1 MKVSNLVIRISTD
14 TIGSAKTIFLT
25 GNPLKISPQ
34 LLAEQK
40 MPIQK
45 VGDGERNSFRK
56 LSMNK
61 TRQSA

>member
-1 MKVSNLVIRISTD
+1 MRTSTG

-25 GNPLKISPQ
+25 GNPLEISPQ

-40 MPIQK
+40 IPIQK
-45 VGDGERNSFRK
+45 VGDGEKNSFRK

-61 TRQSA
+61 TMQSA